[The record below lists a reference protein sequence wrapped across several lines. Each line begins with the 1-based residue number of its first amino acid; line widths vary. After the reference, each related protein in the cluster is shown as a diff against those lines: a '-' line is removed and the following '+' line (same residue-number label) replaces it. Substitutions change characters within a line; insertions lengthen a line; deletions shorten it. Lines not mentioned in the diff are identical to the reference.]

1 MKILFVITMSV
12 CLISCASNCV
22 KDDLDIDRVVYSA
35 ARLHDYV
42 TLMNEL
48 PENVIIFS
56 DDKLT
61 AGNRLRAMVANE
73 LMQIRMNI
81 DFFSNNR
88 YGRWVCRSLK
98 ELQKQDVFR
107 FFNDYERDDFTAI
120 KYKLSCS

>member
-1 MKILFVITMSV
+1 
-12 CLISCASNCV
+12 V